1 MKRGRKPLPPGA
13 KTMTDAERRAKSRL
27 ANTDAIIVSPPGLL
41 SRCIPR
47 GKLDF
52 DEIESSGGET
62 LALYNKLLG
71 KITCWVDALDP
82 ATMSMQDGL
91 FAFRLLAATLE
102 ALTELRIKIGEQRM
116 AEAHDVTTARPAI
129 WRADANSGTPNCL
142 SDLWEHDRL
151 QLTIKGGLKM
161 FRSILIALLLAVSL
175 GGAQAQTWREGKI
188 TYHKHGNIIYNN
200 DG

>member
-1 MKRGRKPLPPGA
+1 
-13 KTMTDAERRAKSRL
+13 
-27 ANTDAIIVSPPGLL
+27 
-41 SRCIPR
+41 
-47 GKLDF
+47 
-52 DEIESSGGET
+52 
-62 LALYNKLLG
+62 
-71 KITCWVDALDP
+71 
-82 ATMSMQDGL
+82 
-91 FAFRLLAATLE
+91 
-102 ALTELRIKIGEQRM
+102 M

-200 DG
+200 DGQRVGSAATMLFPSDRPHHTCLVFADRIVCN